1 MYLSLAIPQTKK
13 WSGHVYL
20 VPLDPGKA
28 EIKVT
33 LELPASSTVKKLKQA
48 VGDLT
53 GYDAKK
59 VCNSPNAFLNL
70 LTQQLSTI
78 LAFRY

>member
-13 WSGHVYL
+13 WSGDVHL
-20 VPLDPGKA
+20 VPLDPQKP

-33 LELPASSTVKKLKQA
+33 LELPANASMKKLKQA

-53 GYDAKK
+53 GYDPKK
-59 VCNSPNAFLNL
+59 VSSLDLCLRN
-70 LTQQLSTI
+70 
-78 LAFRY
+78 